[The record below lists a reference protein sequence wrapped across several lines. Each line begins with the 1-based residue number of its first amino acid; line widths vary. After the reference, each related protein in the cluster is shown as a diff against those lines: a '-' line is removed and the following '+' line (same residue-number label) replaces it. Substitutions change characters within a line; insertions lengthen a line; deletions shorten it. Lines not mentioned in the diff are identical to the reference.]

1 MIGAHRST
9 APDTR
14 HGTAPDTRHS
24 TVDSARHS
32 GVDSARRGG
41 VNGAIGVLVVD
52 DNPIVRAAVG
62 GIIAGDDALT
72 VVAEATNGREALE
85 AARRLRPAVT
95 LLDHRMPIA
104 DGLSV
109 IGGLSQYT
117 TVLVLTSDDHP
128 DLIRGMLHHGARGY
142 LVHGEFD
149 PAELLRAVHEVVRG
163 RGWLSPV
170 AASVAASVVRDQV
183 TRERVQDRARSRFGL
198 TDREEDVMGL
208 LCRGLSN
215 AAIARQLLLT
225 EKTVKNHLNH
235 VFAKLHVRSRTE
247 AVVRW
252 TDPGA

>member
-1 MIGAHRST
+1 M
-9 APDTR
+9 
-14 HGTAPDTRHS
+14 
-24 TVDSARHS
+24 TV
-32 GVDSARRGG
+32 
-41 VNGAIGVLVVD
+41 GVLVVD

-62 GIIAGDDALT
+62 GILAGDDAVRVL
-72 VVAEATNGREALE
+72 AEATNGREALD
-85 AARRLRPAVT
+85 AARRLRPDVT

-109 IGGLSQYT
+109 IGRLSQYS

-128 DLIRGMLHHGARGY
+128 QLIRGMLHHGARGY

-149 PAELLRAVHEVVRG
+149 PLELLRAVHEVARG

-170 AASVAASVVRDQV
+170 AASVAASVVRDQID
-183 TRERVQDRARSRFGL
+183 RDRVHDRRLLARSRFGL
-198 TDREEDVMGL
+198 TDRESDVMGL
-208 LCRGLSN
+208 LCQGLSN

-252 TDPGA
+252 TEPE

>member
-1 MIGAHRST
+1 M
-9 APDTR
+9 
-14 HGTAPDTRHS
+14 
-24 TVDSARHS
+24 TV
-32 GVDSARRGG
+32 
-41 VNGAIGVLVVD
+41 GVLVVD

-62 GIIAGDDALT
+62 GILAGDDAVRVL
-72 VVAEATNGREALE
+72 AEATNGREALD
-85 AARRLRPAVT
+85 AARRLRPDVT

-109 IGGLSQYT
+109 IGRLSQYS

-128 DLIRGMLHHGARGY
+128 ELIRGMLHHGARGY

-149 PAELLRAVHEVVRG
+149 PLELLRAVHEVARG

-183 TRERVQDRARSRFGL
+183 DRDRVQHRHAQRRLLARSRFGL
-198 TDREEDVMGL
+198 TDRESDVMGL
-208 LCRGLSN
+208 LCQGLSN

-252 TDPGA
+252 TEPE